1 MHRSIRFQAAVLGFC
16 SLVALAGPAAA
27 QPEAPGA
34 VQDPD
39 AEARKARIL
48 ANLKLAIPQLA
59 DMNPTM
65 GELKPTEFQDLEQG
79 SFVVQGRPQLFLVS
93 KDDKKLY
100 WLQREPIDVSKS
112 EAEIKVE
119 MDKRAAEEAKA
130 SAERMTKLNEA
141 AAKAPYRGKKDASV
155 TIVEF
160 SDFQCPFCA
169 RGAATMEEVVK
180 KYPDDVKFVFMHF
193 PLDFHPWA
201 KPAAIATN
209 CAAKQDNDAFWI
221 LHDKYFADQKA
232 LTPANIIEK
241 SKEYLK
247 GSKIDIAAW
256 STCAEDKNS
265 AEYKAESAKVDEEM
279 KLGQSL
285 GVQGTPGFFVNGK
298 FIKGAQPAAAFDQP
312 IAEAKAAS
320 KS

>member
-1 MHRSIRFQAAVLGFC
+1 
-16 SLVALAGPAAA
+16 
-27 QPEAPGA
+27 
-34 VQDPD
+34 
-39 AEARKARIL
+39 
-48 ANLKLAIPQLA
+48 
-59 DMNPTM
+59 
-65 GELKPTEFQDLEQG
+65 
-79 SFVVQGRPQLFLVS
+79 
-93 KDDKKLY
+93 
-100 WLQREPIDVSKS
+100 
-112 EAEIKVE
+112 

-232 LTPANIIEK
+232 LTPAN
-241 SKEYLK
+241 
-247 GSKIDIAAW
+247 
-256 STCAEDKNS
+256 
-265 AEYKAESAKVDEEM
+265 
-279 KLGQSL
+279 
-285 GVQGTPGFFVNGK
+285 
-298 FIKGAQPAAAFDQP
+298 
-312 IAEAKAAS
+312 
-320 KS
+320 